1 MIRQTLCCEVLI
13 TFEKIVEEEIIHF
26 WKEPVKEIRKALKQ
40 GLEKIKKIIE
50 SNRGNNFFVI
60 GGLYGGETWWVGE
73 SYIVG
78 ILLFSLRGVIFSS
91 LHSSQGKSAYS

>member
-50 SNRGNNFFVI
+50 SNKQ
-60 GGLYGGETWWVGE
+60 L
-73 SYIVG
+73 
-78 ILLFSLRGVIFSS
+78 
-91 LHSSQGKSAYS
+91 